1 MKEEKRE
8 ELRRGKRGK
17 EVEAGRK
24 GRNDAKKMGTRD
36 ITFVVSMLRRNTC
49 VIRKPP
55 YVRTLNIRE
64 SVEIVKR
71 KKLPESSFFFFPCDI
86 VAGLFGG

>member
-1 MKEEKRE
+1 
-8 ELRRGKRGK
+8 
-17 EVEAGRK
+17 
-24 GRNDAKKMGTRD
+24 
-36 ITFVVSMLRRNTC
+36 MLRRNTC
-49 VIRKPP
+49 AIRKPP

-86 VAGLFGG
+86 VAVIWRLGFFFFF

>member
-8 ELRRGKRGK
+8 ELRKRGK

-49 VIRKPP
+49 AIRKPP

>member
-1 MKEEKRE
+1 MKEKKRE

-49 VIRKPP
+49 AIRKPP

-64 SVEIVKR
+64 SL
-71 KKLPESSFFFFPCDI
+71 KLSKNCQNRVFFFPCDI

>member
-1 MKEEKRE
+1 MKEKRE

-49 VIRKPP
+49 AIRKPP